1 MGSREVF
8 DVKKNR
14 WVPFVPNVEELIE
27 YYRPKSTSQPKH
39 TEQVGGGTNVEM
51 KTPDPQ
57 KIGQSESRLYP
68 ERHL

>member
-27 YYRPKSTSQPKH
+27 YYSPKSTSQTNH

-51 KTPDPQ
+51 KTPNAR
-57 KIGQSESRLYP
+57 KIRHSESRLYP